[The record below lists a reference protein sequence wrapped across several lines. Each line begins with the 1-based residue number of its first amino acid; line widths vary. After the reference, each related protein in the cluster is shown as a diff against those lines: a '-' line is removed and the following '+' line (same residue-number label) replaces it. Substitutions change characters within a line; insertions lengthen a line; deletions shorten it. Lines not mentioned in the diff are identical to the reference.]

1 MKIVFKWG
9 FIFEGSIENGL
20 KRIQE
25 RISMALYNRV
35 NRQEMR
41 ERLMA
46 ESFARETLS
55 LYRYVHLTGVKAL
68 RDQLFREWSKLG
80 VFGRVYLAEE
90 GINAQISVPKHH
102 AEEFRVAVHARA
114 PFAGV
119 AIKSAIEDDGKSFY
133 RLTIKVKEKLVADG
147 LSDPSFDASKV
158 GRHVTA
164 AEFNTGIDDPEA
176 IVVDMRNSYESEV
189 GRFEKALTPKA
200 VTFKEELPEALEMLK
215 GKRDTPIYLYC
226 TGGIRCEKASAYLLH
241 HGFSNVSQLEGGI
254 LDYIRQV
261 KAEGLDNKFLGKNF
275 VFDER
280 FAERVSEDVLAHC
293 HQCGKPA
300 DDHRNCSNT
309 ACHRLFIQCDSCF
322 EARLGACTDEC
333 EAIVR
338 APEDEQPTLKLAFS
352 EKYGHIF
359 RGKGRIGLPLEKA
372 QELISEEASAA

>member
-1 MKIVFKWG
+1 
-9 FIFEGSIENGL
+9 
-20 KRIQE
+20 
-25 RISMALYNRV
+25 MALYNRV

-46 ESFARETLS
+46 EPFARETLS
-55 LYRYVHLTGVKAL
+55 FYRYVHLSEVKAL
-68 RDQLFREWSKLG
+68 RDQLFREWNKLG

-102 AEEFRVAVHARA
+102 ADEFRAVVHARE

-133 RLTIKVKEKLVADG
+133 RLTIKVKEKIVADG

-164 AEFNTGIDDPEA
+164 AEFNAGIDNPEA
-176 IVVDMRNSYESEV
+176 VVVDIRNCYESEV
-189 GRFEKALTPKA
+189 GRFQKALTPKA
-200 VTFKEELPEALEMLK
+200 VTFKEELPETLQLLE
-215 GKRDTPIYLYC
+215 GKQDAPIYLYC

-261 KAEGLDNKFLGKNF
+261 KAEGLENKFLGKNF

-280 FAERVSEDVLAHC
+280 FAERVSEDVIAHC

-309 ACHRLFIQCDSCF
+309 ACHRLFIQCDACF

-338 APEDEQPTLKLAFS
+338 SPEEQQPALKIAFT
-352 EKYGHIF
+352 EKYGPLL
-359 RGKGRIGLPLEKA
+359 RGNGRIGLNWVKA
-372 QELISEEASAA
+372 APIKTKEPAT